1 MECLLIFIVPSLQNI
16 CSHTAY
22 THVNTVAQMTGAVV
36 WTEHLVHAY
45 IYIGVGGEN
54 VNVKPF
60 LLLAVCHPPPH
71 TLHFPTISLH
81 LCPFLCPVLFSAS
94 TKCQWLSTAVFCYGC
109 RVWRVSGL
117 IFFFLNIRNEFCI
130 DMCYSFVFRVHSGGG
145 VKRAC
150 VSLGLFEIKL

>member
-1 MECLLIFIVPSLQNI
+1 MQPQWPVVICADIVGNLVCFSVFLNKSTRTNFAFFLLFFLFCALQMECLLIFIVPSLQNI

-60 LLLAVCHPPPH
+60 LLLAVCHPPH
-71 TLHFPTISLH
+71 TLHFPNH
-81 LCPFLCPVLFSAS
+81 
-94 TKCQWLSTAVFCYGC
+94 
-109 RVWRVSGL
+109 
-117 IFFFLNIRNEFCI
+117 
-130 DMCYSFVFRVHSGGG
+130 
-145 VKRAC
+145 
-150 VSLGLFEIKL
+150 